1 MSGKTGNF
9 VHDTI
14 CNLAEGLKQTSI
26 AAAGNNQVAVNA
38 AMVTFYRSVVS
49 SSRANNNSSDIATAL
64 FALRSLGVAQ

>member
-14 CNLAEGLKQTSI
+14 CNLAEGLKQASI

-49 SSRANNNSSDIATAL
+49 SSNNNSSDIATAL